1 MSLWPFG
8 LALLAHYFGLPA
20 RPVFTIVGVYI
31 LVLWLLPGDLSRRLF
46 GDLGGDFEMY
56 FLSGIFMVAGASM
69 LIVQNLD
76 VLLAGLSRLG
86 GLFQSKLPAVRTA
99 IAYPG
104 AAKGRTGMTIAMLSL
119 IDFSL
124 VCFATISEN

>member
-1 MSLWPFG
+1 MF
-8 LALLAHYFGLPA
+8 
-20 RPVFTIVGVYI
+20 
-31 LVLWLLPGDLSRRLF
+31 
-46 GDLGGDFEMY
+46 
-56 FLSGIFMVAGASM
+56 FLSGIFMVAGATI
-69 LIVQNLD
+69 LIAQNLD

-86 GLFQSKLPAVRTA
+86 GLFQSTLPAVGTT

-104 AAKGRTGMTIAMLSL
+104 AAKGRTGMTIAMFSL